1 MSQNIGRRILIVD
14 DEPAIGHAI
23 SSSLRRFGYDV
34 DTCDSVNNAQ
44 KKMSHYHY
52 DLIIT
57 DLYMPEKSGLDLILD
72 LNRPDVK
79 KQMKILTIT
88 GDGPAIEM
96 QDNIPGTIFTDG
108 FLRKPFTTEE
118 LKTEVDRLLS

>member
-1 MSQNIGRRILIVD
+1 MNQNTSRRILIVD

-23 SSSLRRFGYDV
+23 SSSLQHCGYDV

-44 KKMSHYHY
+44 KKMSYNRY

-72 LNRPDVK
+72 LNKPDEEG
-79 KQMKILTIT
+79 QMKILTIT
-88 GDGPAIEM
+88 GDRPANIF

-108 FLRKPFTTEE
+108 FLRKPFTTDE
-118 LKTEVDRLLS
+118 LKTEVARLLS